1 MSPIPPN
8 KQSLCSVSFDSDDTE
23 TIGMQT
29 SFCHVFKMLV
39 YLEEDRSLLW
49 LDPIEEK
56 MLGWEE
62 AGQPDGEGGTDFFP

>member
-1 MSPIPPN
+1 
-8 KQSLCSVSFDSDDTE
+8 
-23 TIGMQT
+23 MQT